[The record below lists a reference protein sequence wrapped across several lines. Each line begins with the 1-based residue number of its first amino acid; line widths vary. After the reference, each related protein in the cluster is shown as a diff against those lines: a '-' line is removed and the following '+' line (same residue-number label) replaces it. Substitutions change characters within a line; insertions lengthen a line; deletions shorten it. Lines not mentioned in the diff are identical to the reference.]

1 MDSLSRITVMLQPKN
16 PHIARYLAST
26 LIVALVVWIYFSF
39 LHVNHTTV
47 ALTLLLY
54 VFFVAGRWGL
64 SNAVYTSIL
73 STLVLNFFFLPPIGK
88 FTVADPQNWVSL
100 GAFLVTAITSSRLS
114 ERVRDEANEA
124 KRQRLEIER
133 LYDFSQ
139 QLLTTDNILDLLNS
153 IPRVITATF
162 LTEGTA
168 LLVNSR
174 GRVYHSG
181 RSREQI
187 SDESLRTIASQRD
200 IQMDETTGICLVPLM
215 MGLRP
220 IGALALVGNCPS
232 RQSLEA
238 LGSMVAIAV
247 ERAGAV
253 EQLGKNEAARESERI
268 RSALLDSVTHEL
280 RTPLTSITG
289 AITSLRSELQLDP
302 QQKEELLTIIDE
314 ESGRLNRLIG
324 EAVEMSQLDAHEVQL
339 DRQPHS
345 IQELV
350 DQALQ
355 NAQEIVQDHPVKVR
369 LPENLKPIS
378 LDLRMM
384 EKVLHHLLE
393 NAAKYSPPG
402 SPIFISAEE
411 TKNALVIS
419 VADRGV
425 GIDMLE
431 KSFIFDKFYRGTG
444 QRYRVHGTGMGL
456 AIAKAIVEAHGG
468 AIQVTSQVGQGS
480 VFSFDLPFQT
490 ITPGAGD

>member
-1 MDSLSRITVMLQPKN
+1 MLQPKK
-16 PHIARYLAST
+16 PQIARYAASA
-26 LIVALVVWIYFSF
+26 LIVALVVWIYFS
-39 LHVNHTTV
+39 LLQVNHTTV

-54 VFFVAGRWGL
+54 VFFVAARWGL
-64 SNAVYTSIL
+64 SNAIFTSIL
-73 STLVLNFFFLPPIGK
+73 ATLALNFFFLPPIGK

-100 GAFLVTAITSSRLS
+100 GAFLVTAIVSSRLS
-114 ERVRDEANEA
+114 DRVRDEANEA
-124 KRQRLEIER
+124 KQQRLEMER

-181 RSREQI
+181 RSREQV
-187 SDESLRTIASQRD
+187 SEESLRAASSQRD
-200 IQMDETTGICLVPLM
+200 IQREEQTGICLVPLM
-215 MGLRP
+215 MGVRP
-220 IGALALVGNCPS
+220 IGALAIVGNCPS

-238 LGSMVAIAV
+238 LGNLVAIAV

-253 EQLGKNEAARESERI
+253 EQLGKTEAARESERI

-289 AITSLRSELQLDP
+289 AITTLRSQLELSSD
-302 QQKEELLTIIDE
+302 QKEELLTIIDE

-324 EAVEMSQLDAHEVQL
+324 EAVEMAQLDAHEVQL
-339 DRQPHS
+339 DRQLHTV
-345 IQELV
+345 QELV
-350 DQALQ
+350 DESLQ
-355 NAQEIVQDHPVKVR
+355 NAQEIVHEHPVSVR
-369 LPENLKPIS
+369 LPEDLPRV
-378 LDLRMM
+378 LFDLRMT

-393 NAAKYSPPG
+393 NAAKYSPTG
-402 SPIFISAEE
+402 NPIFISAEQSRD
-411 TKNALVIS
+411 AVIVS
-419 VADRGV
+419 VADHGV

-444 QRYRVHGTGMGL
+444 QRYQVHGTGMGL

-468 AIQVTSQVGQGS
+468 QINVTSQVGQGS
-480 VFSFDLPFQT
+480 VFSFDLPFQPRT
-490 ITPGAGD
+490 TDFDR

>member
-1 MDSLSRITVMLQPKN
+1 MLQLKT
-16 PHIARYLAST
+16 PHVARYAAST

-54 VFFVAGRWGL
+54 VLFVASRWGL

-73 STLVLNFFFLPPIGK
+73 STVVLNFFFLPPIGK
-88 FTVADPQNWVSL
+88 FTVADPENWVSL
-100 GAFLVTAITSSRLS
+100 GAFLVTAITASRLS
-114 ERVRDEANEA
+114 NRVRDEAKEA
-124 KRQRLEIER
+124 KLQRLEIER

-153 IPRVITATF
+153 IPRLVTATF
-162 LTEGTA
+162 LTEGAA

-187 SDESLRTIASQRD
+187 SEESLRDAASQRE
-200 IQMDETTGICLVPLM
+200 IQRDENTAICLVPLM

-220 IGALALVGNCPS
+220 IGALGMVGNCPS
-232 RQSLEA
+232 RQNLEA

-253 EQLGKNEAARESERI
+253 EQLGKTEAARESERI
-268 RSALLDSVTHEL
+268 RNALLDSVTHEL

-289 AITSLRSELQLDP
+289 AITSLRSQLQLDP
-302 QQKEELLTIIDE
+302 QQKDELLSIIDE

-324 EAVEMSQLDAHEVQL
+324 EAVEMAQLDAHEVQL
-339 DRQPHS
+339 DRQLHS
-345 IQELV
+345 VQELV
-350 DQALQ
+350 DQALK
-355 NAQEIVQDHPVKVR
+355 NAQEIVQDHPVSVR
-369 LPENLKPIS
+369 LPENLKPAL
-378 LDLRMM
+378 LDLRMV

-402 SPIFISAEE
+402 NPIFVSAEE
-411 TKNALVIS
+411 TKDALVVS

-431 KSFIFDKFYRGTG
+431 KSFIFDKFYRGIG

-468 AIQVTSQVGQGS
+468 DIQVTSQVGQGS
-480 VFSFDLPFQT
+480 VFSFDLPLQV
-490 ITPGAGD
+490 PSVDAGG

>member
-1 MDSLSRITVMLQPKN
+1 MLQPRKSQL
-16 PHIARYLAST
+16 ARYAASA
-26 LIVALVVWIYFSF
+26 LIVAVVVWIYYSM

-54 VFFVAGRWGL
+54 VFFVAARWGL
-64 SNAVYTSIL
+64 SNAVFTSL
-73 STLVLNFFFLPPIGK
+73 LATLALNFFFLPPIGK

-100 GAFLVTAITSSRLS
+100 GAFLVTAIVSSRLS
-114 ERVRDEANEA
+114 DRARDEASEA
-124 KRQRLEIER
+124 KQQRLEMER

-153 IPRVITATF
+153 IPRVVTATF

-181 RSREQI
+181 RSREQV
-187 SDESLRTIASQRD
+187 SEEDLRSASTQRD
-200 IQMDETTGICLVPLM
+200 IHKDEQRGICLVPLM
-215 MGLRP
+215 MGVRP
-220 IGALALVGNCPS
+220 IGAMAIVGNCPS

-238 LGSMVAIAV
+238 LGNLVAIAV

-253 EQLGKNEAARESERI
+253 EQLGKTEAARESERI

-289 AITSLRSELQLDP
+289 AITTLRSQLELSSGERD
-302 QQKEELLTIIDE
+302 ELLAIIDE

-324 EAVEMSQLDAHEVQL
+324 EAVEMAQLDAHEVQL
-339 DRQPHS
+339 DRQLHTV
-345 IQELV
+345 QELI
-350 DQALQ
+350 DESLQ
-355 NAQEIVQDHPVKVR
+355 NAQEIVQEHPVTVR
-369 LPENLKPIS
+369 LPRDLAPA
-378 LDLRMM
+378 LFDLRMM
-384 EKVLHHLLE
+384 AKVLHHLLE
-393 NAAKYSPPG
+393 NAAKYSSPG
-402 SPIFISAEE
+402 NPIFISAEQ
-411 TKNALVIS
+411 TRDAVTIS

-444 QRYRVHGTGMGL
+444 QRYQVHGTGMGL

-468 AIQVTSQVGQGS
+468 QINVTSQVGQGS
-480 VFSFDLPFQT
+480 VFSFDLPFQPRT
-490 ITPGAGD
+490 TDFGQ